1 MPVETSPFT
10 FLQVSDVH
18 LDSKLT
24 SGRLALPHA
33 KKLERNQEILSAL
46 VKALDAARQRRV
58 DAVLMPGDIWDSE
71 SVTSR
76 TMNKLLEAFKELGD
90 IPVVIAPGNHDYCS
104 ESSFYSPQVL
114 AARGM
119 RPWPDNVFI
128 FRSPAFSTFRHPRRP
143 DVSFTG
149 RAFTANSPVNE
160 RLLAG
165 AVPRDVQSDINVLLF
180 HGSLDGY
187 RGGDAGWPGKITAPF
202 SAQELARLGFSYAAV
217 GHYHDMTEIRADG
230 GPLLGAYSGCLVG
243 RSFEESGP
251 RYALFGSVA
260 RREDGTAE
268 CVLEPAE
275 MDCRRLLVVSCDIT
289 GMTSTEVMREVKS
302 ALEKQGA
309 RQGIDIVCVKLEGR
323 HPTGGEP
330 RYVIEN
336 LRGIYYHL
344 VVEDETRPDYLTQRF
359 DKRTTEGR
367 FVQALLELKKRAEA
381 AGGTLSDT
389 EYGSSLTVEIIEDA
403 LYYGLEAL
411 KEKRVTVRNVD

>member
-1 MPVETSPFT
+1 MPVESSPFT

-18 LDSKLT
+18 LDSKLA
-24 SGRLALPHA
+24 SRRLALPHA
-33 KKLERNQEILSAL
+33 KKLERNQEILNAL

-90 IPVVIAPGNHDYCS
+90 IQVVIAPGNHDYCS
-104 ESSFYSPQVL
+104 DSSFYNPQVL
-114 AARGM
+114 AARGI

-128 FRSPAFSTFRHPRRP
+128 FRSPDFSIFRHPQRP

-149 RAFTANSPVNE
+149 RAFTANSPVTE

-165 AVPRDVQSDINVLLF
+165 PVPRDVQADINVLLF

-187 RGGDAGWPGKITAPF
+187 KGGDAGWPGKITAPF
-202 SAQELARLGFSYAAV
+202 SAQELSQLGFSYAAV
-217 GHYHDMTEIRADG
+217 GHYHEMTEIRVDG

-251 RYALFGSVA
+251 RYALFGSIA

-268 CVLEPAE
+268 CSLEPVE

-309 RQGIDIVCVKLEGR
+309 RPGIDIVCVKPEGR

-330 RYVIEN
+330 TYMIEN

-359 DKRTTEGR
+359 DKRTTEGK
-367 FVQALLELKKRAEA
+367 FIQALLELKKRAEA

-389 EYGSSLTVEIIEDA
+389 EYGSDLTVEIIEDA